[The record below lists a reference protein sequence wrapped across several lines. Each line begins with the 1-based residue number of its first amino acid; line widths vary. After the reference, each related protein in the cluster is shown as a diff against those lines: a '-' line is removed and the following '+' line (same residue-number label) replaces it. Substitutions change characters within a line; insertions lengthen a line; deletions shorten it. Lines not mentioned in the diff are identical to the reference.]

1 MPPAAVAILFLSL
14 LSIVT
19 TLIGVLLAAAI
30 SENTRAIATG
40 IGFST
45 GIMLLVSAFELIPEA
60 DRAVGATATV
70 LTVGLG
76 ALLLLLA
83 NFVLPHTH
91 LVREHGLTDTRLVRS
106 ATLVVVGL
114 ILHDVPEGFAMANA
128 YLASPSLGL
137 LVGLAIALHNL
148 PEELAMAVP
157 AMALR
162 SRRFLLQAA
171 FLSALAEPLGAVL
184 GLLAVAADPSLN
196 AYFMAFAAGAMIF
209 VSIHELIP
217 MARRY
222 RRPGWF
228 IAGIVLSVVVY
239 RLLAQAIGMGG

>member
-1 MPPAAVAILFLSL
+1 MSL
-14 LSIVT
+14 NRTI
-19 TLIGVLLAAAI
+19 LIG
-30 SENTRAIATG
+30 TT
-40 IGFST
+40 
-45 GIMLLVSAFELIPEA
+45 
-60 DRAVGATATV
+60 ATA

-76 ALLLLLA
+76 ALTLLLA

-91 LVREHGLTDTRLVRS
+91 LVREHGQTDTRLVRS
-106 ATLVVVGL
+106 IYLVVVGL

-137 LVGLAIALHNL
+137 LVALAIALHNL
-148 PEELAMAVP
+148 PEEVAMAVP

-184 GLLAVAADPSLN
+184 GLLAVAADPALN

-209 VSIHELIP
+209 VSIHELVP
-217 MARRY
+217 MAYRY
-222 RRPGWF
+222 RQPGWF
-228 IAGIVLSVVVY
+228 VAGTVLSIVVY
-239 RLLAQAIGMGG
+239 RLLALSISVSR